1 MAAILQPIQDI
12 LTKLATLQ
20 VVNGDGKTV
29 DLYARVW
36 NNQLKFEHEGK
47 SYNFPKPAAFLEVI
61 NEAKYEELGIG
72 FQSCDVGFRVHIVH
86 EYYNADGTFE
96 QDLTIFALR
105 DSVVAL
111 LSLYQP
117 TACGP
122 MVRTHETQ
130 EYDHDNVYHYVI
142 DFVTHFIDSKGSK
155 YDPSTGKY
163 IDTTPPTNLN
173 LVVTEQKSGS
183 DYPIQRQFRIPQ

>member
-12 LTKLATLQ
+12 LTKLATMQ
-20 VVNGDGKTV
+20 VVNGDGQTV
-29 DLYARVW
+29 NLHTRVW
-36 NNQLKFEHEGK
+36 NNQLRFEHEGK
-47 SYNFPKPAAFLEVI
+47 LYNFPKPAAFLEVI
-61 NEAKYEELGIG
+61 NEAQYNELGIG
-72 FQSCDVGFRVHIVH
+72 FQSCDVGFRVHIIH

-105 DSVVAL
+105 DAVVAL
-111 LSLYQP
+111 LSHYTP

-130 EYDHDNVYHYVI
+130 EYDHDNIYHYVI

-155 YDPSTGKY
+155 YDPATGKY
-163 IDTTPPTNLN
+163 IDYGPPTNLN
-173 LVVTEQKSGS
+173 LVVTEQKDGQAS
-183 DYPIQRQFRIPQ
+183 QKQFRIPQ